1 MTESDLHL
9 NKEITRF
16 CNINT
21 MGKTEIVENERVKLY
36 AFSFKVYVNSVYC
49 SLDKNM
55 ICNGVREEIP

>member
-1 MTESDLHL
+1 
-9 NKEITRF
+9 
-16 CNINT
+16 

-55 ICNGVREEIP
+55 ICNGVREEIPW